1 MGKKFMGAA
10 LVAVI
15 TLIAGAPDDLSV
27 PPANAAPLAQVR
39 NDVGQT
45 DTLLGVDANSNGVRD
60 DIDAYIEKSV
70 HHAMRLAATQS
81 ARGFQRVMATDIKDR
96 NALRET
102 ANQFTR
108 DNACV
113 WETAQELRKQGTGSA
128 AAPITRALEALTAN
142 TAKRQSHYAAFNSG
156 ASGMVFT
163 NARTGNCDK

>member
-60 DIDAYIEKSV
+60 DIVAY
-70 HHAMRLAATQS
+70 LAS
-81 ARGFQRVMATDIKDR
+81 L
-96 NALRET
+96 NPAL
-102 ANQFTR
+102 
-108 DNACV
+108 
-113 WETAQELRKQGTGSA
+113 
-128 AAPITRALEALTAN
+128 ALTPAQPSPL
-142 TAKRQSHYAAFNSG
+142 R
-156 ASGMVFT
+156 
-163 NARTGNCDK
+163 